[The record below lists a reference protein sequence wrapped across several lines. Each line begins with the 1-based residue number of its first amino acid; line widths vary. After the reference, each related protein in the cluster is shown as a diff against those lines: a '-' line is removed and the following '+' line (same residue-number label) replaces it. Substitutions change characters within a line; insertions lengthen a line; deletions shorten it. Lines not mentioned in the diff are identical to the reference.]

1 MKFEQTGLF
10 LAHISRLSRILFISI
25 IEAILLFYFSDLSK
39 ERKVKL
45 VIVES
50 FSSESEDVKSAAA
63 YALGKTTLHISSLHC
78 TDIAS
83 ILDVSL

>member
-1 MKFEQTGLF
+1 MKLF
-10 LAHISRLSRILFISI
+10 
-25 IEAILLFYFSDLSK
+25 FYCSDLRK

-63 YALGKTTLHISSLHC
+63 YALGKTITHFLLTLYQYCISIRCSLLVVHVC
-78 TDIAS
+78 FLS
-83 ILDVSL
+83 LDFVL